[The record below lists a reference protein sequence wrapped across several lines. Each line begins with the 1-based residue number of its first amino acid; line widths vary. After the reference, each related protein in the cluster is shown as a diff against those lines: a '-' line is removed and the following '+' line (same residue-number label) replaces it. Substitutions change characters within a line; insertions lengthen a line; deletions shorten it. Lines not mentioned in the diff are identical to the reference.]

1 MRNLKFLMSVLV
13 AGGALAGC
21 DTEETIVCT
30 SDAECGGYL
39 CEIADGAT
47 DGVCQSACSGTV
59 GCATGF
65 ACGGGETGTE
75 CVATTATCAD
85 LECGS
90 YLCDATAVA
99 CYDNCTAETVA
110 TDCVDGAQCDVD
122 GDVGTCAVVG
132 ELPFMYIAVVS
143 RAEGDAALNNANPGP
158 DLDFISVSAGGI
170 ETGATGVVSSNQG
183 LSGDEANTRPLSS
196 NADAVTSQ
204 DTVVGGVCDLDAQP
218 GYVAI
223 GGTGGFIT
231 VQFGRELATGDTVTV
246 YEVDSNYCSDAATE
260 RPDAYEVYVTNDAD
274 AAMAAG
280 TAASIQSNWCLIG
293 AQGGNGG
300 VGAFQLNLDACAQ

>member
-1 MRNLKFLMSVLV
+1 MRNLKYVMSVLV
-13 AGGALAGC
+13 AGGALAAC
-21 DTEETIVCT
+21 DTEETVACT

-47 DGVCQSACSGTV
+47 EGVCQSACSGTIS
-59 GCATGF
+59 CAAGF
-65 ACGGGETGTE
+65 ACGGTTGTE

-85 LECGS
+85 LECGA
-90 YLCDATAVA
+90 YACDAAAVA
-99 CYDNCTAETVA
+99 CYDNCTADTVA

-122 GDVGTCAVVG
+122 GDVGTCAVVAD
-132 ELPFMYIAVVS
+132 EPYMYVAVVS
-143 RAEGDAALNNANPGP
+143 RAEGDEALNNQNPGP

-170 ETGATGVVSSNQG
+170 ETGATAVVESNQG
-183 LSGDEANTRPLSS
+183 ANGDEQNTRPVSTH
-196 NADAVTSQ
+196 ADAVTSQ
-204 DTVVGGVCDLDAQP
+204 DTVVGGVCDLDAQL

-246 YEVDSNYCSDAATE
+246 YEIDSNYCADAATE
-260 RPDAYEVYVTNDAD
+260 RPDAYEVYVTNDSA

-280 TAASIQSNWCLIG
+280 SAADIQANWCLVG

-300 VGAFQLNLDACAQ
+300 VGAFPLNLDNCAQ